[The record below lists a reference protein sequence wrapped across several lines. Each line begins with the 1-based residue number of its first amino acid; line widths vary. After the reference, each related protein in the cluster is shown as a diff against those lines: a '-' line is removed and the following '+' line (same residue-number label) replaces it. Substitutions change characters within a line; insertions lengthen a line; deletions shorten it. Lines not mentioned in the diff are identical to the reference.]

1 MSLSDNKVRQAIPKA
16 KIYYLADD
24 DGLSLKIEPNGQ
36 KSWSYRYGIKGTDKR
51 PRIKLGNFPEYSLKA
66 ARLARDQFK
75 ENLSFT
81 VVETAVNQTLLFAD
95 VVQQWMDFKTKNA
108 LNDHP
113 RAGVLQLAM
122 ICMQK
127 DILPFL
133 GHKEFLDIKRFDLV
147 TVIRNIEARG
157 VKEPVK
163 KACSYLNQ
171 LYDFAVAMG
180 YCDYNLAL
188 GLNKILYTQRIKQH
202 YPFLKSEL
210 LKQFKVRLHQVNA
223 HPILKKALLVKLHTG
238 VRTAELLSAKPEHID
253 LDNKIW
259 KIPAK
264 HVKQFRRKVL
274 LGFDIPDYVI
284 PLSTQVVEI
293 MQSAMQWSENEEYIF
308 SSPKLLNQPLH
319 FNSLNTVIRRMG
331 YGKSEL
337 SLHGLRSTLS
347 TILYDS
353 GLFQSTWIEA
363 QLSHT
368 DKDKTR
374 ASYNHAQYIPQRTEM
389 MQWWS
394 DYLDAS

>member
-1 MSLSDNKVRQAIPKA
+1 MSLSEVKVRQAVPKA
-16 KIYYLADD
+16 KIYYLADE

-36 KSWSYRYGIKGTDKR
+36 KSWTYRYSIKGTNKR
-51 PRIKLGNFPEYSLKA
+51 PRIKMGNFPQLSLKA

-75 ENLSFT
+75 ESLNLSSNI
-81 VVETAVNQTLLFAD
+81 VTAHQTLLFAD
-95 VVQQWMDFKTKNA
+95 VVQQWLEFKTKNA

-127 DILPFL
+127 DILPLL
-133 GHKEFLDIKRFDLV
+133 GDKEFSSIKRFDLV
-147 TVIRNIEARG
+147 MAIRKIEERG

-171 LYDFAVAMG
+171 IFDFAVAMG
-180 YCDYNLAL
+180 YCDYNIAL

-202 YPFLKSEL
+202 YPFLKAED
-210 LKQFKVRLHQVNA
+210 LKLFKVRLHQVNA
-223 HPILKKALLVKLHTG
+223 HPILKKALSIKLHTG

-253 LDNKIW
+253 LENKVW

-284 PLSTQVVEI
+284 PLSTQSVEI
-293 MQSAMQWSENEEYIF
+293 IKSAMQWSENETYIF
-308 SSPKLLNQPLH
+308 SSPKNLNKPIH

-331 YGKSEL
+331 YDKTEL
-337 SLHGLRSTLS
+337 SIHGLRSTLS

-374 ASYNHAQYIPQRTEM
+374 ASYNHAQYIPQRMEM

-394 DYLDAS
+394 DYLDQI